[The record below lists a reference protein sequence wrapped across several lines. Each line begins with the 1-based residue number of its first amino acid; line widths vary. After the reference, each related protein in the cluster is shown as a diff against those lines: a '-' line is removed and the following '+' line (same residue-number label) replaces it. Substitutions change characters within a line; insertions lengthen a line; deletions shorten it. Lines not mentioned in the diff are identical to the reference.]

1 MKVEKRGLFV
11 YVCVLNPVSITWDI
25 RLLTSCQLPFIAMPL
40 LRKKDPHSIPP
51 VSPATY
57 VASRNPYNASP
68 MNRSS
73 SHIDKYTEGEDQ
85 YATDRYPHSR
95 GVPDAYTRGEADL
108 EQDRNALLSGYKP
121 QKPGGSGR
129 FPSGPDIGHPKAGE
143 ETEEDIEGIKQQTQ
157 FMKQESVKTT
167 RNAIRMAREAEETA
181 MNTLGR
187 LGDQSGMLEFCLTTT
202 FIKGLQRG

>member
-1 MKVEKRGLFV
+1 
-11 YVCVLNPVSITWDI
+11 
-25 RLLTSCQLPFIAMPL
+25 MPL

-51 VSPATY
+51 VASATY
-57 VASRNPYNASP
+57 VTSRNTYNASP

-73 SHIDKYTEGEDQ
+73 SYVDKYIEGEDQ
-85 YATDRYPHSR
+85 YATNRYPHNR
-95 GVPDAYTRGEADL
+95 GVPDTYARGDADL

-121 QKPGGSGR
+121 QKPTGGSGR
-129 FPSGPDIGHPKAGE
+129 FPSGPDIGHSKAGE

-157 FMKQESVKTT
+157 SIKQESVKTT

-187 LGDQSGMLEFCLTTT
+187 LGDQSGMFEFYLTTT
-202 FIKGLQRG
+202 FLKGLLRD